1 MASKKYLADW
11 ALEEQVNPA
20 SGRIVRKAVYRGTW
34 FAFAAAG
41 EQLRRTKRRY
51 AALALVCLAAYIGAL
66 CFNAPCAHIW
76 YTMAPFA
83 LMAVPMY
90 FLEAGLYRLLTAKER
105 VTREHRDKLAPRYAG
120 ASFALAVCAALALAG
135 QAVYWLREGGT
146 GLDAVFLAAAVI
158 LLCASIWMF
167 AHRKALEMRACEG

>member
-34 FAFAAAG
+34 YCFAAA
-41 EQLRRTKRRY
+41 EETLCRTKRRIT
-51 AALALVCLAAYIGAL
+51 ALSALALAVYIAAL

-83 LMAVPMY
+83 LMALPEY
-90 FLEAGLYRLLTAKER
+90 FLAAGLYRLVTAKGR
-105 VTREHRDKLAPRYAG
+105 VTREHRDKLGSRLAG
-120 ASFALAVCAALALAG
+120 ASAALACCAALALVG
-135 QAVYWLREGGT
+135 QAVYWLRGGGT
-146 GLDAVFLAAAVI
+146 GADAVFLAAAVI
-158 LLCASIWMF
+158 LLGASGWMF
-167 AHRKALEMRACEG
+167 AHRRELSMKACE